1 MAVLEE
7 LQQAA
12 TAVADKVAPAVVRIG
27 GGAGRGA
34 GVVVADG
41 LVLTNAHNLRGAETT
56 VTFSDGE
63 SAKGQVRG
71 VDTDGDLAVVAVDT
85 AKRGAIGW
93 APTEAP
99 VGTPV
104 FAVTTKGDQ
113 GTRVTF
119 GLVSAVGQAFRG
131 PRGRRI
137 TGSLEHT
144 APLTRGSSG
153 TPVVDGEGRLV
164 GLNTNRLGEGFYLA
178 IPADQDLRARVD
190 ALTRGEAP
198 ARKRLGIALTHSG
211 AAKAMRRSVGLPDRD
226 GLLVRH
232 VEGDGPAGRAGVR
245 AGDLIVEAQ
254 GQGVTTVDDLFE
266 AVDALDESSSLALK
280 IVRGAD
286 DVAITVT
293 FGPAREEGSA

>member
-12 TAVADKVAPAVVRIG
+12 TVVVDKVAPAVVRIG
-27 GGAGRGA
+27 AGGGRGA

-56 VTFSDGE
+56 VTFSDGQ
-63 SAKGQVRG
+63 SSTGQVRG
-71 VDTDGDLAVVAVDT
+71 VDADGDLAVVAVDT
-85 AKRGAIGW
+85 ATRGAIAW
-93 APTEAP
+93 AAADAS

-104 FAVTTKGDQ
+104 FAVTTKGEQ
-113 GTRVTF
+113 GARVTF

-153 TPVVDGEGRLV
+153 TPVVDGEGRLL
-164 GLNTNRLGEGFYLA
+164 GLNTNRLGEGFYPA
-178 IPADQDLRARVD
+178 IPADADLRSRVD

-198 ARKRLGIALTHSG
+198 ERN
-211 AAKAMRRSVGLPDRD
+211 
-226 GLLVRH
+226 
-232 VEGDGPAGRAGVR
+232 
-245 AGDLIVEAQ
+245 
-254 GQGVTTVDDLFE
+254 
-266 AVDALDESSSLALK
+266 
-280 IVRGAD
+280 
-286 DVAITVT
+286 
-293 FGPAREEGSA
+293 

>member
-1 MAVLEE
+1 MSVLDE

-12 TAVADKVAPAVVRIG
+12 TEVVDKVAPAVVRIG
-27 GGAGRGA
+27 AGGGRGA

-56 VTFSDGE
+56 VTFSDGQ
-63 SAKGQVRG
+63 SLTGQVRG
-71 VDTDGDLAVVAVDT
+71 VDADGDLAVVAVDT
-85 AKRGAIGW
+85 ATRGAIAW
-93 APTEAP
+93 AAADAS

-104 FAVTTKGDQ
+104 FAVTTKGEQ
-113 GTRVTF
+113 GARVTF

-153 TPVVDGEGRLV
+153 TPVVDGEGRLL

-178 IPADQDLRARVD
+178 IPADADLRSRVD

-198 ARKRLGIALTHSG
+198 ERKRLGIALTHSG

-254 GQGVTTVDDLFE
+254 GRAVTTVDDLFE
-266 AVDALDESSSLALK
+266 VVDALEDGSSLALK

-286 DVAITVT
+286 EVAVSVT

>member
-1 MAVLEE
+1 MSVLDE

-12 TAVADKVAPAVVRIG
+12 TVVVDKVAPAVVRIG
-27 GGAGRGA
+27 AGGGRGA
-34 GVVVADG
+34 GVVVAEG

-56 VTFSDGE
+56 VTFSDGQ
-63 SAKGQVRG
+63 SSTGQVRG
-71 VDTDGDLAVVAVDT
+71 VDADGDLAVVAVDT
-85 AKRGAIGW
+85 AKRGAIAW
-93 APTEAP
+93 ASDDAS

-113 GTRVTF
+113 GARVTF

-178 IPADQDLRARVD
+178 IPADEDLRSRVD

-198 ARKRLGIALTHSG
+198 ERKRLGIALTHSG

-254 GQGVTTVDDLFE
+254 GREVATVDDLFE
-266 AVDALDESSSLALK
+266 VVDALEDGSSLALK

-286 DVAITVT
+286 EVAVSVT

>member
-12 TAVADKVAPAVVRIG
+12 TVVVDKVAPAVVRIG
-27 GGAGRGA
+27 AGSGRGA

-56 VTFSDGE
+56 VTFSDGQ
-63 SAKGQVRG
+63 SSTGQVRG
-71 VDTDGDLAVVAVDT
+71 VDADGDLAVVAVDT
-85 AKRGAIGW
+85 AKRGAIAW
-93 APTEAP
+93 APADAS

-104 FAVTTKGDQ
+104 FAVTTKGEQ
-113 GTRVTF
+113 GARVTF

-153 TPVVDGEGRLV
+153 TPVVDGEGRLL

-178 IPADQDLRARVD
+178 IPADADLRSRVD

-198 ARKRLGIALTHSG
+198 ERKRLGIALTHSG

-254 GQGVTTVDDLFE
+254 GRAVTTVDDLFE
-266 AVDALDESSSLALK
+266 VVDALEEGSSLALK

-286 DVAITVT
+286 EVAVSVT

>member
-1 MAVLEE
+1 MSVLEE
-7 LQQAA
+7 LQEAA
-12 TAVADKVAPAVVRIG
+12 TVVVDKVAPAVVRIG
-27 GGAGRGA
+27 AGGGRGA

-56 VTFSDGE
+56 VTFSDGQ
-63 SAKGQVRG
+63 SSTGQVRG
-71 VDTDGDLAVVAVDT
+71 VDADGDLAVVAVDT
-85 AKRGAIGW
+85 ATRGAIPW
-93 APTEAP
+93 APAEAS

-104 FAVTTKGDQ
+104 FAVTTKGEQ
-113 GTRVTF
+113 GARVTF

-178 IPADQDLRARVD
+178 IPADEDLRSRVD

-198 ARKRLGIALTHSG
+198 ERKRLGIALAPSR

-232 VEGDGPAGRAGVR
+232 VEEDGAAGRAGVR
-245 AGDLIVEAQ
+245 TGDLIVEAQ
-254 GQGVTTVDDLFE
+254 GRAVATVDDLFE
-266 AVDALDESSSLALK
+266 IVDALEDGTSLALK

-286 DVAITVT
+286 EVAVSVT